1 MVGARSV
8 TVADALVSLRPL
20 PGLAVLMCGLAGSG
34 KTTFAMQLE
43 TVGFRRLSIDEEIWR
58 RYGRYG
64 LDYPPE
70 QYGAHV
76 EAARALLRTQLI
88 EELRGGQAVVVD
100 SSFWSRAHRD
110 DFKAAVEGAGG
121 IWRLVYLKA
130 DEALL
135 RERLAARRERF
146 DANAAVPIGEA
157 ALARFLASFETPR
170 GEGETTVRVA

>member
-1 MVGARSV
+1 MSH
-8 TVADALVSLRPL
+8 TPILRIYL
-20 PGLAVLMCGLAGSG
+20 HGNM
-34 KTTFAMQLE
+34 
-43 TVGFRRLSIDEEIWR
+43 
-58 RYGRYG
+58 
-64 LDYPPE
+64 LD
-70 QYGAHV
+70 
-76 EAARALLRTQLI
+76 T
-88 EELRGGQAVVVD
+88 
-100 SSFWSRAHRD
+100 SRAGT
-110 DFKAAVEGAGG
+110 FNFMNVLKAAVEGAGG